1 MSDPIRPEQPEG
13 AVPRGA
19 GREPADLPVEDI
31 AAAEETD
38 AVQAAAA
45 ADDPAPEPADHDD
58 ADPPAEAEMTFLDHL
73 EELRTVIIRSTVAA
87 LLATV
92 ICWFFSA
99 DLLDL
104 LVDPV
109 KHTGV
114 YFTAPN
120 EAFLV
125 RLKLSLIVGVFLVL
139 PFILW
144 QLYGFI
150 LPGLYTSERR
160 VMTPLIIATTLLFYL
175 GVAFSFLVVSP
186 MVITFLL
193 TFGTDVMQ
201 PLLGVGPYFAFVA
214 RLSLAFGLIFELPV
228 LIFFLSVTGILEPR
242 MLLRTWRYALV
253 LIAMAAAVLT
263 PPDIFSQVAMAIPVT
278 LLYLGSVLV
287 SIWATR
293 RRRKAEDDAD
303 TDADED

>member
-1 MSDPIRPEQPEG
+1 
-13 AVPRGA
+13 
-19 GREPADLPVEDI
+19 
-31 AAAEETD
+31 
-38 AVQAAAA
+38 
-45 ADDPAPEPADHDD
+45 
-58 ADPPAEAEMTFLDHL
+58 
-73 EELRTVIIRSTVAA
+73 
-87 LLATV
+87 
-92 ICWFFSA
+92 
-99 DLLDL
+99 
-104 LVDPV
+104 
-109 KHTGV
+109 
-114 YFTAPN
+114 
-120 EAFLV
+120 
-125 RLKLSLIVGVFLVL
+125 
-139 PFILW
+139 
-144 QLYGFI
+144 
-150 LPGLYTSERR
+150 

-228 LIFFLSVTGILEPR
+228 LIFFLSVAGILEPR

-253 LIAMAAAVLT
+253 LIAVAAAVLT

-293 RRRKAEDDAD
+293 RRRSDAD
-303 TDADED
+303 DDVEQD

>member
-1 MSDPIRPEQPEG
+1 MSGPIRPEQPEG
-13 AVPRGA
+13 AVPRGSGRGEADPPVDDTGGA
-19 GREPADLPVEDI
+19 GAVE
-31 AAAEETD
+31 
-38 AVQAAAA
+38 AA
-45 ADDPAPEPADHDD
+45 ADEEAPEPADDD
-58 ADPPAEAEMTFLDHL
+58 AAEPPAESEMTFLDHL

-109 KHTGV
+109 KDTGV

-228 LIFFLSVTGILEPR
+228 LIFFLSVAGILEPR

-253 LIAMAAAVLT
+253 LIAVAAAVLT

-293 RRRKAEDDAD
+293 RRRSDAD
-303 TDADED
+303 DDVEQD